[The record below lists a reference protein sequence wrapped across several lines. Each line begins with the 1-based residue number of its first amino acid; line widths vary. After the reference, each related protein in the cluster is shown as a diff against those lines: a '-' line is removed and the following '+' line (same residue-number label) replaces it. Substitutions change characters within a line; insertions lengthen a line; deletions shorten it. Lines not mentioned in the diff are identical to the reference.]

1 MIGRKDALKAEM
13 KEIKDLID
21 LYIQANPDYKRKG
34 VEEKK
39 ETPVVVTPTTAN
51 VEQAFTLLAK
61 VLLLNQFNS
70 KHGGVISHSG
80 CELCCFST
88 LANRFGQL
96 HSAVSDLDLTRFE
109 TESKSFA
116 SAFTAL
122 SARSSEKL
130 CSK

>member
-1 MIGRKDALKAEM
+1 MVGRKDALVAEM
-13 KEIKDLID
+13 KEIKDLIE

-39 ETPVVVTPTTAN
+39 ETPVVVPTTAN

-88 LANRFGQL
+88 LARRFSDLQ
-96 HSAVSDLDLTRFE
+96 SAVIDLDLARFE
-109 TESKSFA
+109 AESKSFA
-116 SAFTAL
+116 AAFTAL
-122 SARSSEKL
+122 SAHSGDKL